1 MTRGLFIHAVVY
13 AVLNTLLVGVWLVTT
28 GSTDTLSLSR
38 HDPLQ
43 ALRDGMWPIVV
54 IACWGAGLVIH
65 AAVVVAYWPS
75 RARRRMRRHVAAVH
89 KAKERARDRE
99 HTRRTAAT
107 PVPPPPVMGKQLVT
121 AMFTDLVSSTEL
133 AEQLGDSVWHSML
146 AEHRT
151 LVRGAIGG
159 HSGHEVG
166 TQGDGFLVRF
176 PSPDAA
182 VSCATEIQRAMAA
195 QRTAGSFMPEL
206 RVGVHAGEAMADDN
220 DLIGRVIN
228 LASRVTSA
236 AGSGEILV
244 TEPVADHLSPG
255 VTLVDRGLVTLKG
268 IAQPRHLLAVDW
280 RLAEQVADIAVDV
293 DVDEA
298 NSH

>member
-13 AVLNTLLVGVWLVTT
+13 AVLNALLVGIWLVTT

-89 KAKERARDRE
+89 KAKEKARARERE
-99 HTRRTAAT
+99 RTAAPAA
-107 PVPPPPVMGKQLVT
+107 PVSGKQLVT
-121 AMFTDLVSSTEL
+121 AMFTDLVGSTEL
-133 AEQLGDSVWHSML
+133 AEQLGDQVWHSML
-146 AEHRT
+146 ADHRT
-151 LVRGAIGG
+151 LVRGAISG

-176 PSPDAA
+176 SSPDAA
-182 VSCATEIQRAMAA
+182 VACATEIQRAMAA
-195 QRTAGSFMPEL
+195 QRTSGSFMPEL

-255 VTLVDRGLVTLKG
+255 VTLIDRGLVTLKG

-280 RLAEQVADIAVDV
+280 RLVEQIADITVDV
-293 DVDEA
+293 DADQA
-298 NSH
+298 NLP